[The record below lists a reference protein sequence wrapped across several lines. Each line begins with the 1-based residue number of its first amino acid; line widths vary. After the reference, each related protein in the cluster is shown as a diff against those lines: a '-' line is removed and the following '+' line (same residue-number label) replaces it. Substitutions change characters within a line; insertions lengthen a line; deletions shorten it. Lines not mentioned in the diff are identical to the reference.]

1 MILLLGSSGF
11 EQGTDPVIDWL
22 LQYQA
27 DFVKLTVADIAKGH
41 LQVDLQNREAYFKGI
56 PLVAKT
62 NTIWYRH
69 FLNGLSRIKVEVKR
83 FRQQLNKDLQA
94 EVKGTIEV
102 LAYLLKDKTW
112 VPGPITSIHPNK
124 LEVLLKAQTADLQI
138 PSSII
143 SSSREEAIEF
153 CKASPYQTITTK
165 QISDEGRNYYQ
176 DGDYA
181 YYTLTK
187 KLTIQELEA
196 CSSNFFPSLLQTY
209 VYPDYEVRSFY
220 LDGQF
225 YSTAIVNN
233 KQTAYSDRKLINDE
247 DSTHFLPYQ
256 LPNAIQMAT
265 RKLMEELDLRAGCLD
280 FIRDR
285 SGAYYFLEVNP
296 IGQYLLESRNCNY
309 YLEKKIAEYLISTD
323 NAPSKKTTNVLSSS

>member
-11 EQGTDPVIDWL
+11 EQGTDPVLDWL

-41 LQVDLQNREAYFKGI
+41 LRVDLQQQEAYFKGI
-56 PLVAKT
+56 PLIAKT
-62 NTIWYRH
+62 KIIWYRH
-69 FLNGLSRIKVEVKR
+69 FLNGLSRIRVEVKR
-83 FRQQLNKDLQA
+83 FGQQLNADLQA
-94 EVKGTIEV
+94 EIKGTVEV
-102 LAYLLKDKTW
+102 LAYLLRNKTW
-112 VPGPITSIHPNK
+112 VPGPIPSIHPNK
-124 LEVLLKAQTADLQI
+124 LEVLLRAKAAGLQV
-138 PSSII
+138 PNSKI

-153 CKASPYQTITTK
+153 CEATPSQTITTK

-187 KLTIQELEA
+187 KLKKNDLEA
-196 CSSNFFPSLLQTY
+196 CSRSFFPSLLQTY
-209 VYPDYEVRSFY
+209 IKPDYEVRTFY

-233 KQTAYSDRKLINDE
+233 KRQAYADRKLINEE

-256 LPNAIQMAT
+256 LPTAVEAASQE
-265 RKLMEELDLRAGCLD
+265 LMQALGLKAGCLD
-280 FIRDR
+280 FIRDPW
-285 SGAYYFLEVNP
+285 GAYYFLEVNP
-296 IGQYLLESRNCNY
+296 IGQYLLESRHCNY
-309 YLEKKIAEYLISTD
+309 YLEKKIAEYLIAMDTASLKKEST
-323 NAPSKKTTNVLSSS
+323 VLSPL